1 MIEKKYKRGI
11 YGFWK
16 PIGPSS
22 FDVIREIKK
31 SAEDACIGHA
41 GTLDPLAEGILV
53 VAIGKEFTKKINEE
67 VKKEKEYIAEVYLG
81 VTSTTDD
88 EEGEKEARLVK
99 KIPTQDEIEA
109 KLQNF
114 IGDILQ
120 RPPVWSAV
128 KVNGEEA
135 YKRAEK
141 GEKISLSLRKVL
153 IKEIEILNYMFP
165 KLIIR
170 VVTGPGVYIRSL
182 ARDVGEAL
190 GTGGYMSGLIR
201 TRVGSFD
208 KVNAIFLDVEKK
220 TPKGRGRREG

>member
-1 MIEKKYKRGI
+1 MSQMQYKKGI

-16 PIGPSS
+16 PKGPSS

-31 SAEDACIGHA
+31 SAEDTCIGHA

-53 VAIGKEFTKKINEE
+53 IAIGKEFTKKINEE
-67 VKKEKEYIAEVYLG
+67 VKKEKEYIAEIHLG

-88 EEGEKEARLVK
+88 EEGEKEEYSVK

-109 KLQNF
+109 KLQDF
-114 IGDILQ
+114 IGDIMQ

-128 KVNGEEA
+128 KVAGKEA

-141 GEKISLSLRKVL
+141 GEEISLSPRKVF
-153 IKEIEILNYMFP
+153 IKEIEILKYEYPF
-165 KLIIR
+165 LIVR
-170 VVTGPGVYIRSL
+170 VVTGSGVYIRSL
-182 ARDVGEAL
+182 ARDIGEIL
-190 GTGGYMSGLIR
+190 KTKGYMSGLIR

-208 KVNAIFLDVEKK
+208 RSNAVTINVGFQ
-220 TPKGRGRREG
+220 TPKRRG

>member
-1 MIEKKYKRGI
+1 MIEKKYKKGI

-31 SAEDACIGHA
+31 SAEDMCIGHA
-41 GTLDPLAEGILV
+41 GTLDPLAEGVLV

-67 VKKEKEYIAEVYLG
+67 VKKEKEYIAEVHLG
-81 VTSTTDD
+81 TTSTTDD
-88 EEGEKEARLVK
+88 EEGEKEEFLVK

-128 KVNGEEA
+128 KINGKEA
-135 YKRAEK
+135 YKRAEV
-141 GEKISLSLRKVL
+141 GEKVSLAARNVF
-153 IKEIEILNYMFP
+153 IKEIEILNYAFP

-182 ARDVGEAL
+182 ARDIGEAL
-190 GTGGYMSGLIR
+190 GTKGYMSGLVR
-201 TRVGSFD
+201 TRVGLFD
-208 KVNAIFLDVEKK
+208 KSNAIVINVKVK
-220 TPKGRGRREG
+220 TPKGRR